1 MDKVDKAVQAVKAV
15 LAVKAPPTVAVREAR
30 DLLRTRLWP
39 KSSSTSTSD
48 LAIGDTYRT
57 V

>member
-1 MDKVDKAVQAVKAV
+1 MDKAVQAVKAV